1 MYRPEAKFPEMLQS
15 GSANGLVMC
24 LCFKNQCHCRVCG
37 CDPWTRA
44 TDIWMPCNTIVFDHL
59 HALSDKAITKH
70 GQKEENL
77 VDIIPRYISSLK
89 GMVHLFVYEAFNI
102 SSYTLKWSSNFCF
115 LVIVLYH

>member
-1 MYRPEAKFPEMLQS
+1 
-15 GSANGLVMC
+15 
-24 LCFKNQCHCRVCG
+24 
-37 CDPWTRA
+37 
-44 TDIWMPCNTIVFDHL
+44 MPCNTIVFDHL